1 MDILVWNIKWIRKNN
16 FRISNNNIIGICGY
30 SKLNSRK
37 HIIRKNIY
45 KLLKNILICSFLVKD
60 KEKIYKYNNNYDYLP
75 EELESYFDGEITILI
90 VDKDFRGKKLLNR
103 TFEIACKDN
112 INNIQ
117 ILCDESCNYK
127 FYEGL
132 GCKKVYEKNI
142 FNSEL
147 GKCGNKTEEKG
158 FIYEKKLNGLV

>member
-90 VDKDFRGKKLLNR
+90 VDKDFRGKK
-103 TFEIACKDN
+103 
-112 INNIQ
+112 
-117 ILCDESCNYK
+117 
-127 FYEGL
+127 
-132 GCKKVYEKNI
+132 
-142 FNSEL
+142 
-147 GKCGNKTEEKG
+147 
-158 FIYEKKLNGLV
+158 